1 MTKQVRY
8 LAPTPSFIVGSS
20 FFSFYFCFFT
30 PHVREIM
37 HAMAFA
43 YFFNFYTQYCYFLF
57 LRLCGYIRNL
67 EFCVF
72 VYMKIFIR
80 LMDLKR

>member
-8 LAPTPSFIVGSS
+8 LPPTPSFIVGSS
-20 FFSFYFCFFT
+20 FFT

-57 LRLCGYIRNL
+57 LRLCGYFRNL
-67 EFCVF
+67 VFCVF

>member
-1 MTKQVRY
+1 
-8 LAPTPSFIVGSS
+8 
-20 FFSFYFCFFT
+20 
-30 PHVREIM
+30 M

-67 EFCVF
+67 VFCVF

-80 LMDLKR
+80 LMDLKRWIYTDVGGYILLRIAAVLAWDG